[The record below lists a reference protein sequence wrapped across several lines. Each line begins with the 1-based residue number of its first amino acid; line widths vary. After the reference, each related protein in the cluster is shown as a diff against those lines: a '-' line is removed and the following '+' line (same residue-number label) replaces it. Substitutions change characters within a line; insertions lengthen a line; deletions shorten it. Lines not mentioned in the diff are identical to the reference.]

1 MNVPCGFANFAI
13 DPLYSSLILNGADL
27 GDADF
32 VPGTTTKLLQ
42 SPPILIKYSVQWALA
57 FWLHAQ
63 PVHISLSTVS
73 SWFGD
78 MRNQRMFQWRL
89 RKPWMILQR
98 TVPTL
103 MEARK
108 KNSVPPCKI
117 SIVYDCKRKSQYD
130 CTLDWQNRLN
140 NQIGSEV
147 NKIYTQK
154 KNIFLIQRD
163 PFFDQTYYFA
173 ITIDKL

>member
-32 VPGTTTKLLQ
+32 VPGIIKK
-42 SPPILIKYSVQWALA
+42 SPFNSLNHHFQWVLA

-63 PVHISLSTVS
+63 PVHILLSTVS

-78 MRNQRMFQWRL
+78 TRNQRMFQLRL
-89 RKPWMILQR
+89 RKHSMMLQR

-103 MEARK
+103 TEARK

-147 NKIYTQK
+147 NKIYTRP
-154 KNIFLIQRD
+154 NNAIFLC
-163 PFFDQTYYFA
+163 F
-173 ITIDKL
+173 